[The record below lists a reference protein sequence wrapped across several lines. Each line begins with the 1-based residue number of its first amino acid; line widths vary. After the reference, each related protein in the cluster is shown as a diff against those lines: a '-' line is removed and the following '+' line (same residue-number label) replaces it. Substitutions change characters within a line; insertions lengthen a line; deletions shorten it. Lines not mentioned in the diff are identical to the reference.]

1 MKRKYISL
9 GILCLSVILSSCE
22 DIWNHCI
29 DGNGNRIADTRMLDP
44 FEEIQVNGDFEVQI
58 DTGQV
63 ISARVEADDNLMGL
77 VVTHVTG
84 NRLIIETRNG
94 DCIRPSRPIEITV
107 TVPSLHTIKLNGSG
121 YVYSYGLSSEEL
133 EVRLSGSG
141 QITCHNVESTIATFE
156 LEGSGSI
163 TGSLI
168 TGNLTALV
176 EGSGDIR
183 LSGSSVNSDLK
194 ILGSG
199 RINANQV
206 NTDVCLAYISGSG
219 IIETFVNNA
228 LDVTI
233 IGSGTVYYEGN
244 PSVESYISGSGKVV
258 RQ

>member
-1 MKRKYISL
+1 MKRKYIPL
-9 GILCLSVILSSCE
+9 GLLCISVMLTSCE

-29 DGNGNRIADTRMLDP
+29 DGNGNRIADTRALDP
-44 FEEIQVNGDFEVQI
+44 FEEVQVNGDFEVQI
-58 DTGQV
+58 DTGQD

-77 VVTHVTG
+77 VVTHVSG
-84 NRLIIETRNG
+84 NKLIIETRNG
-94 DCIRPSRPIEITV
+94 DCIRPSRPIQITV

-121 YVYSYGLSSEEL
+121 YVYSYGISSEEID
-133 EVRLSGSG
+133 VSLSGSG
-141 QITCHNVESTIATFE
+141 EIACHNVESTTATFE

-163 TGSLI
+163 TGSII
-168 TGNLTALV
+168 TGNLAALV
-176 EGSGDIR
+176 EGSGEIR
-183 LSGSSVNSDLK
+183 LSGEAVNADLK

-233 IGSGTVYYEGN
+233 IGSGTVYYEGD
-244 PSVESYISGSGKVV
+244 PTVESYISGSGKVV